1 MWKDSLFWD
10 WFISFSFNVL
20 FAGESHM
27 YFVGEEATQID
38 ADITQVGLFSLLISY
53 VARLVKQSSTHVS
66 LNLNNCRNI

>member
-1 MWKDSLFWD
+1 
-10 WFISFSFNVL
+10 
-20 FAGESHM
+20 M

-38 ADITQVGLFSLLISY
+38 TDITQVGLFSLLISN